1 MVLLQIDWDESSP
14 VPLRNRHV
22 NAWQVELVGCP
33 PILKRLKF
41 SDATVTPM
49 CSGDGMQ
56 GARHIGVTDRLPFSS
71 SATTTF
77 TTQLLFPPPSSSG
90 GGSSEVV
97 NPEEIG
103 GSPPDASVNMPPS
116 EWRIQLFGATIIT
129 SPVNGSSEEVNQVPD
144 AVVEDGA
151 AKEDA
156 SSRSAL
162 ELRIGPDDGPNQNDS
177 REEEEA

>member
-14 VPLRNRHV
+14 VPLGNRHV

-103 GSPPDASVNMPPS
+103 GSPPDAAVNMPPS
-116 EWRIQLFGATIIT
+116 ESPEEKVRSIQLFGAMIIT

-162 ELRIGPDDGPNQNDS
+162 ELRIGT
-177 REEEEA
+177 